1 MRLSLTILLPLLA
14 HSAAAQAFFTADGPV
29 QLVTHKNFNKEV
41 VQIEKPVLAMFFAH
55 WCGHCRSAA
64 PEFLKAAR
72 SLDGIVKFA
81 AIDCDMDSNQAKCA
95 EYDVKGYPTIKL
107 FPATKRRVARDYQG
121 ERKAQA
127 FLDYAVE
134 QLPLS
139 AKKLQA
145 TELKPYVEKD
155 PTRPKVILL
164 STKTSS
170 SPMFR
175 SLALD
180 FRSSHSFAY
189 LRATDDPMH
198 SPIFEAVR
206 AHLGLS
212 NLRSE
217 ANLPALV
224 LVKAGSSFSPDLVER
239 YEGQIKYRQVK
250 EWLDSHHNST
260 SSSSTPPKASKSVK
274 AKAKKAKAPSS
285 SKAVT
290 EEDVPVG
297 GTIEWRAQNVDES
310 QGAAAD
316 RLMKKAKDAAAKL
329 AEDSSNLASDAASS
343 ASGAAAKVA
352 SKVASATSNV
362 ASAATDAAS
371 SAAEAATKVSS
382 KVASASSN
390 VASAV
395 TDAASSASD
404 AATKASSKVSS
415 AATEAASSASSAS
428 TKASS
433 KVSEAASS
441 ASTKASSKVSE
452 AASSASSASTKVASS
467 ASSAATDAS
476 TAAEPIASKVA
487 AKVSETVEQVSDTL
501 NNAAQKVVDAAS
513 AATDSVKGSAGKK
526 KDEIPFDS
534 VEDVIMSSNADH
546 LLDSLASYL
555 GEVTPGGAEAW
566 KKEFG
571 AQVEQARQAARDAIL
586 NAPNKEAAQQIA
598 LGAEKWLLEAVKFDE
613 EKLGRG
619 EDSTEDEFEGQLKLS
634 IEQKKK
640 L

>member
-1 MRLSLTILLPLLA
+1 MRLSLSLTILLPLLA

-329 AEDSSNLASDAASS
+329 AEDSSNIASDAASS

-404 AATKASSKVSS
+404 AATKASAKVSSAATEAASSASDAGTKASSKVSSASDAGTKASSKVSS

-441 ASTKASSKVSE
+441 ASTK
-452 AASSASSASTKVASS
+452 VA
-467 ASSAATDAS
+467 SAATDAS

-513 AATDSVKGSAGKK
+513 AATDSVKGSTQK
-526 KDEIPFDS
+526 KDDIPFDS

-571 AQVEQARQAARDAIL
+571 AQVEQARQAAR
-586 NAPNKEAAQQIA
+586 
-598 LGAEKWLLEAVKFDE
+598 
-613 EKLGRG
+613 
-619 EDSTEDEFEGQLKLS
+619 
-634 IEQKKK
+634 
-640 L
+640 

>member
-1 MRLSLTILLPLLA
+1 MRLSLSLTILLPLLA

-180 FRSSHSFAY
+180 FRFSHSFAY

-260 SSSSTPPKASKSVK
+260 SSSTSTPPKASKSVK

-329 AEDSSNLASDAASS
+329 AEDSSNIASDAASS

-362 ASAATDAAS
+362 AAAATDAAS

-404 AATKASSKVSS
+404 AATKASSKVSSAATEAASSASSASTKASSKVSS

-513 AATDSVKGSAGKK
+513 AATDTVKGNTGKK
-526 KDEIPFDS
+526 KDDIPFDS

-571 AQVEQARQAARDAIL
+571 AQVEQARQAARD
-586 NAPNKEAAQQIA
+586 
-598 LGAEKWLLEAVKFDE
+598 
-613 EKLGRG
+613 
-619 EDSTEDEFEGQLKLS
+619 
-634 IEQKKK
+634 
-640 L
+640 

>member
-1 MRLSLTILLPLLA
+1 MSSEYFRCRHFAGVRISRLGVSFHSFHIIHIPHTFLPFELDDIDAVNDSIELSDNKMRLSLTILLPLLA

-274 AKAKKAKAPSS
+274 AKAKKAKTPSS

-310 QGAAAD
+310 QGDAAD

-329 AEDSSNLASDAASS
+329 AEDSNNLASDAASS

-352 SKVASATSNV
+352 AKVASATSNV

-404 AATKASSKVSS
+404 AATKASSKVSEAATEAVSSASSASDKASSKVSS

-441 ASTKASSKVSE
+441 ASTK
-452 AASSASSASTKVASS
+452 VA
-467 ASSAATDAS
+467 SAATDAS
-476 TAAEPIASKVA
+476 TAAEEPIASKVA

-513 AATDSVKGSAGKK
+513 AATDSVKGNKK
-526 KDEIPFDS
+526 KDDIPFDS

-571 AQVEQARQAARDAIL
+571 
-586 NAPNKEAAQQIA
+586 
-598 LGAEKWLLEAVKFDE
+598 
-613 EKLGRG
+613 
-619 EDSTEDEFEGQLKLS
+619 
-634 IEQKKK
+634 
-640 L
+640 